1 MRGNIGKLM
10 KIAIVM
16 SQNFNKFFSFL
27 LSIFFRCNI
36 PCIDHNPAN
45 LAFIIN
51 NRCIF

>member
-1 MRGNIGKLM
+1 MRSDIGKLM
-10 KIAIVM
+10 KITIVM
-16 SQNFNKFFSFL
+16 SQNFNQFFPFL
-27 LSIFFRCNI
+27 LSIFFCCNI